1 MADID
6 LSGQEWTPLCSS
18 SSFQG
23 IFDGNGHKIKN
34 MTISDPDIE
43 YAGLFGKANFNSTIK
58 NVALENVNIS
68 TGKYIGGIVAYVGI
82 GANTKVSN
90 CYVTGVINNTKTNVN
105 SYSVGGIAG
114 SGSSGTYS
122 DCYVKLDVD
131 VLGGTGGTA
140 HSFGGISCGARSV
153 SNCYVFVS
161 TFNFTRGIDDFGG
174 IVSSCSGNII
184 DCHVKNTVV
193 ECRLAGGFTEIGGIV
208 GSLSTGSKKVQNCSI
223 SDSSILA
230 AGGCIGGII
239 GSVDS
244 GVNVDLSDLYAE
256 NTNITCTDTYGTDG
270 IGGIVGNAEYGSGSL
285 KKSYYIGGTIDTSG
299 MYYVGGLMGL
309 GGDVNIS
316 NSFATCSVTGNNYVG
331 GLVGTTGGAI
341 ENSFFKGSITGES
354 IIGGIAGNASEIN
367 NCYSSATMNG
377 DSSVGGFSG
386 LIAQIT
392 NSYWDKELSNV
403 IDAYAAEGSIDSV
416 SKGATTAEMKDPAT
430 YAGWDETIWNL
441 NTGDT
446 PTLKWYEDLL
456 DQDTTD
462 PVDPNPGGDGGD
474 GGTDPVDPGEGGDGG
489 DGGTDPEN
497 PGGDTGTDPDGDG
510 NDGSD
515 TDDSDDDKP
524 NTGGGTAPDTG
535 CDVEVDKDFETGA
548 GKGNVRLQIGAGS
561 NPDTN
566 AIYVDLTFDIDGFFA
581 DMTDP
586 DKCLETVE
594 KVDELQSRVKSKQA
608 ELGAVLN
615 RLDSVMNTQLT
626 QIENN
631 TAAYSTVMDTDI
643 AQETVN
649 YVKAQIQTQTA
660 SSLTIQTRNFYVQ
673 IMLNLINS
681 IG

>member
-1 MADID
+1 MGGLAGYISNDI
-6 LSGQEWTPLCSS
+6 
-18 SSFQG
+18 
-23 IFDGNGHKIKN
+23 
-34 MTISDPDIE
+34 
-43 YAGLFGKANFNSTIK
+43 A
-58 NVALENVNIS
+58 
-68 TGKYIGGIVAYVGI
+68 
-82 GANTKVSN
+82 
-90 CYVTGVINNTKTNVN
+90 N
-105 SYSVGGIAG
+105 SYSSAVISRGSDVGGITG
-114 SGSSGTYS
+114 SG
-122 DCYVKLDVD
+122 
-131 VLGGTGGTA
+131 
-140 HSFGGISCGARSV
+140 
-153 SNCYVFVS
+153 
-161 TFNFTRGIDDFGG
+161 
-174 IVSSCSGNII
+174 GN
-184 DCHVKNTVV
+184 
-193 ECRLAGGFTEIGGIV
+193 
-208 GSLSTGSKKVQNCSI
+208 
-223 SDSSILA
+223 
-230 AGGCIGGII
+230 
-239 GSVDS
+239 
-244 GVNVDLSDLYAE
+244 
-256 NTNITCTDTYGTDG
+256 
-270 IGGIVGNAEYGSGSL
+270 
-285 KKSYYIGGTIDTSG
+285 
-299 MYYVGGLMGL
+299 
-309 GGDVNIS
+309 
-316 NSFATCSVTGNNYVG
+316 
-331 GLVGTTGGAI
+331 
-341 ENSFFKGSITGES
+341 
-354 IIGGIAGNASEIN
+354 
-367 NCYSSATMNG
+367 
-377 DSSVGGFSG
+377 
-386 LIAQIT
+386 IT

-594 KVDELQSRVKSKQA
+594 KGDELQSRVKSKQA